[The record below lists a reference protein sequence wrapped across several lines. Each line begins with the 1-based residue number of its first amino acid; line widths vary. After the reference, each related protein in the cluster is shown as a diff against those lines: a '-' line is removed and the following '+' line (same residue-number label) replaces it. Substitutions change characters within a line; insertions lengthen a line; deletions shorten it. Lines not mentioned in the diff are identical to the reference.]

1 MSCESDRLF
10 LIRHNLKK
18 KKKKLES
25 FFIIAKY

>member
-18 KKKKLES
+18 KKILES

>member
-18 KKKKLES
+18 KILES